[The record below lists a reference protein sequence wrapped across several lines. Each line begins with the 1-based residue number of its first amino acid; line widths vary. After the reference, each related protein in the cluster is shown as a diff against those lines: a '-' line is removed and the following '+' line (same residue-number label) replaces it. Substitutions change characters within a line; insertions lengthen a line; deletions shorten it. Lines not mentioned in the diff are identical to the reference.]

1 MKTVEVHH
9 DPLCPMFRDAPL
21 LLLGQPCVCG
31 ATAEA
36 VQVALDQRPTTP
48 TPTPTPVEDVPAGAP
63 EADLS
68 PVQTETTPTDT
79 WGFDWFLRGD
89 VNEVLATMTE
99 RMGDERFD
107 ACVTSVPYWG
117 SRRYMPG
124 NENEIGSED
133 LDVYLDNLA
142 AVFTDVWHLLSDD
155 GMLWLNVGD
164 TAVGSGGA
172 GGDYNKGGGY
182 EGRERYKQGKPIT
195 PTGHVLKKG
204 QWANVPSLLSS
215 RLQEEGWLLRS
226 CIVWAKTHPRRESLH
241 HVKRPKL
248 QHEMIYLFSKS
259 RPGETNFDPDGA
271 KYKVPDHWA
280 KYEEGDVWHMD
291 VARGNEANG
300 KAPWPQALVER
311 MLTCMKPNQTETAP
325 TLKGVLLDP
334 FVGGSGNVYH
344 AARKLGWAVV
354 GVDADH
360 EAWKSVEKNCSWVR
374 TETI

>member
-9 DPLCPMFRDAPL
+9 DPLCPMFKDAPL

-31 ATAEA
+31 AEA
-36 VQVALDQRPTTP
+36 VRAVLNERPTTP
-48 TPTPTPVEDVPAGAP
+48 LVSSEVVEP

-68 PVQTETTPTDT
+68 LVQNEVDET

-89 VNEVLATMTE
+89 VKEVLPELTR
-99 RMGDERFD
+99 RMGEDRFD

-117 SRRYMPG
+117 SRSYMPG
-124 NENEIGSED
+124 NDDEIGTEA
-133 LDVYLDNLA
+133 LNVYLDNLA

-182 EGRERYKQGKPIT
+182 EGRERYKQGKPVT

-311 MLTCMKPNQTETAP
+311 MLTCMKPNQRP
-325 TLKGVLLDP
+325 TTPLVLDP
-334 FVGGSGNVYH
+334 FVGGSGNLYR